1 MRTKVSDLLQ
11 SGEVHSGFVF
21 FSIVTSPETEENSP
35 ALYHLL
41 TTFKDYT
48 VVQGIFLP
56 IKQSEITGIWRFL
69 SNNV

>member
-11 SGEVHSGFVF
+11 SGEVHSGFF
-21 FSIVTSPETEENSP
+21 FFLSIVTSPETEENSP

-48 VVQGIFLP
+48 VVQGT